1 MKNYLFILVFVLSTM
16 AVIVSAQTAG
26 ALDPSFGNNGKLLVN
41 VNNLDVFHDVAI
53 QEDQKIVTVGMSFD
67 AAYVSTAHAH
77 RYLADGTPD
86 PTFGTNGVFTFSL
99 NFEANIYGCYIKP
112 DGKIL
117 LAGETTDY
125 QDYRLLLIQLNPDG
139 TIDHLFGDNGIVVEH
154 VSIYEDHGWGLAV
167 QEDGA
172 ILVCGTGTVD
182 YAGEYRNAPMIVKFS
197 ADGELDTSFGTNGVA
212 TIPVNSIENTLR
224 SITVQPDGK
233 ILAAGHFANDLFFF
247 ITLVVRFMP
256 DGTLDPTFADNGM
269 FKHPFGQADSQAF
282 DIVVTE
288 DDKILVTGVSVA
300 PTYDYSMMLFK
311 LDAQGVLEPDFG
323 TDGVVITDNTGT
335 YDVGYGLRIQADDK
349 IVVAGTTGNAPPEDN
364 SMAVWRFNSNG
375 AIDASFGTNGM
386 TAINM
391 GNAADE
397 AMGIA
402 LQEDEKIVIAGK
414 SRNDANFDFAIVRL
428 LGDHSTAVT
437 DINATT
443 ASFYPNPVIS
453 GSQVSIEYELKSAG
467 SVVAEIIDALGI
479 PVASVS
485 LGNLNAGTQKS
496 IFTLPDNISQG
507 VYLIRLNENGIKGQ
521 VSKFIVTK

>member
-26 ALDPSFGNNGKLLVN
+26 ALDPTFGNNGKLLVN

-86 PTFGTNGVFTFSL
+86 PAFGTNGVFTFSL

-139 TIDHLFGDNGIVVEH
+139 TIDHLFGDNGIVVTH

-182 YAGEYRNAPMIVKFS
+182 YAGEYRNAPMIVKFT
-197 ADGELDTSFGTNGVA
+197 AEGDLDTDFGTNGVA
-212 TIPVNSIENTLR
+212 TIPVNFIENTFR
-224 SITVQPDGK
+224 CIAVQPDGK
-233 ILAAGHFANDLFFF
+233 ILAAGHFANDFTFFV
-247 ITLVVRFMP
+247 TLVVRFMP
-256 DGTLDPTFADNGM
+256 DGTLDPTFAENGI
-269 FKHPFGQADSQAF
+269 FKYAFGQADSQAF
-282 DIVVTE
+282 DLAVTDE
-288 DDKILVTGVSVA
+288 GKIMVTGVSVT
-300 PTYDYSMMLFK
+300 PTYDYSMMLFR
-311 LDAQGVLEPDFG
+311 LDGLGVPDPDFG
-323 TDGVVITDNTGT
+323 TAGVVITDNAGT
-335 YDVGYGLRIQADDK
+335 YDVGYGLRIQADNK
-349 IVVAGTTGNAPPEDN
+349 IVVCGTTGNAPPEDN
-364 SMAVWRFNSNG
+364 SMAVWRFNTDG
-375 AIDASFGTNGM
+375 EIDASFGTNGM

-428 LGDHSTAVT
+428 LGDHSTAT
-437 DINATT
+437 AEITNAP
-443 ASFYPNPVIS
+443 ASLYPNPVTIGSSVSIDFELATS
-453 GSQVSIEYELKSAG
+453 GSVQV
-467 SVVAEIIDALGI
+467 EIFDALGI
-479 PVASVS
+479 QVATVA
-485 LGNLNAGTQKS
+485 LGELNTGIQTS
-496 IFTLPDNISQG
+496 TFTLPSSIPQG
-507 VYLIRLNENGIKGQ
+507 VYLICLKQHGIKGQ
-521 VSKFIVTK
+521 ASKLFITK